1 MKITISKPES
11 KKGAETA
18 PVFKLL
24 LFVFCFVCIQGK
36 AQEYQVGAFTFTVP
50 KQEGLNVNIS
60 HAYAKAGVLLL
71 TCRFTAT
78 GTFKNEINIQWS
90 SPLRDITGLWTTN
103 GNEARFMHAGFKT
116 QANLASQ
123 APVLAMYNDAGRNRL
138 TVALSDAFHKT
149 VLSAGV
155 NEDNSVLNC
164 SAAIE
169 LTGEER
175 NSRSYQVT
183 VMLND
188 RDERYE
194 GALGRVAA
202 WWSAMPEYH
211 PAVIPTAAKQP
222 LYSTWYSYHQ
232 NFNEALLLKECI
244 EARKL
249 GYTGIIVDDGWQTVS
264 HAGGYGF
271 TGDWKPERLVH
282 MADFVKKVHATGM
295 KCLLWYS
302 VPFMGYH
309 AEAYERFENKFLY
322 KSDRQSAAVLD
333 PRYPEVRKFI
343 VDRYVSALRTWKLD
357 GFKLDFIDSFTNQP
371 GEPPSV
377 SKDAD
382 YQSVYAGLDALMSE
396 IKNALTSVKPDILIE
411 FRQSYTGPAMRKYGN
426 MFRAG
431 DCAAAALTNRI
442 RITDIRL
449 LAGATAVHSDM
460 LTWNYND
467 TPDVAALQ
475 FLNVI
480 FSVPQL
486 SVRLGDIPTSHLNMI
501 RFYTRYWLKNKD
513 VLIKGRFR
521 AYGPEMN
528 YPVLS
533 SEKGGKLIAGIY
545 SDQSQPLL
553 LNKPFVDIINGKT
566 TGGVLIK
573 LMAARS
579 YSAAIF
585 NCEGKKIRVS
595 KLKGGSGIQRL
606 SIPPSGI
613 AYLR

>member
-1 MKITISKPES
+1 MKITISKPKS
-11 KKGAETA
+11 KKGFKAA
-18 PVFKLL
+18 HALKLL
-24 LFVFCFVCIQGK
+24 LFMFCIVGIQAK
-36 AQEYQVGAFTFTVP
+36 AQEYQAGAFKFTIP
-50 KQEGLNVNIS
+50 KQEGVNVDIS
-60 HAYAKAGVLLL
+60 HERSEAGVLLL
-71 TCRFTAT
+71 TCRFTTT
-78 GTFKNEINIQWS
+78 GAFKNEINIKWS
-90 SPLRDITGLWTTN
+90 CPLRDVTGFWTTN
-103 GNEARFMHAGFKT
+103 GNEARFMHAGFKV

-123 APVLAMYNDAGRNRL
+123 APVLAMYNDAGQNRL
-138 TVALSDAFHKT
+138 TIALSDAFHKT
-149 VLSAGV
+149 TLSAGV

-164 SAAIE
+164 SAGIE

-175 NSRSYQVT
+175 NSRSYQVIL
-183 VMLND
+183 MLND

-194 GALGRVAA
+194 EALNQVGA
-202 WWSAMPEYH
+202 WWAAMPEYR
-211 PAVIPTAAKQP
+211 PALIPLAAKQP

-232 NFNEALLLKECI
+232 NFNEALLLKECA
-244 EARKL
+244 EAHKL
-249 GYTGIIVDDGWQTVS
+249 GYTGIIVDDGWQTVNHS
-264 HAGGYGF
+264 GGYGF

-309 AEAYERFENKFLY
+309 AEAYKRFENKVLY
-322 KSDRQSAAVLD
+322 KSDRRSAVILD

-343 VDRYVSALRTWKLD
+343 VDRYVQALKSWKLD

-371 GEPPSV
+371 GDPPV
-377 SKDAD
+377 ADKEAD
-382 YQSVYAGLDALMSE
+382 YQSVYAGVDALMSD
-396 IKNALTSVKPDILIE
+396 IKNALTTIKPDVLIE

-449 LAGATAVHSDM
+449 LAGGTAVHSDM
-460 LTWNYND
+460 LTWNYYD
-467 TPDVAALQ
+467 TPEIAALQ

-486 SVRLGDIPTSHLNMI
+486 SVRLTEISASHLNMI
-501 RFYTRYWLKNKD
+501 QFYTRYWLKNKD
-513 VLIKGRFR
+513 VLINGKFR

-528 YPVLS
+528 YPMLS
-533 SEKGGKLIAGIY
+533 SGKGGKLIAAVY

-566 TGGVLIK
+566 TDGVLIK

-579 YSAAIF
+579 YRAEIF

-595 KLKGGSGIQRL
+595 RLKAGTAIQKLP
-606 SIPPSGI
+606 IPPSGI
-613 AYLR
+613 ACLR

>member
-1 MKITISKPES
+1 MKITISKPKS
-11 KKGAETA
+11 KKDVKTDLI
-18 PVFKLL
+18 FKLL
-24 LFVFCFVCIQGK
+24 LFIFCFVGIQAK
-36 AQEYQVGAFTFTVP
+36 AQEYQAGAFAFTIP
-50 KQEGLNVNIS
+50 KQEGVNVNIS
-60 HAYAKAGVLLL
+60 HEYSKAGVLLL

-78 GTFKNEINIQWS
+78 GTFKNEISIKWS

-103 GNEARFMHAGFKT
+103 GNEARFMHAGFKA

-164 SAAIE
+164 NAGIE
-169 LTGEER
+169 LTDEER

-183 VMLND
+183 LMLND

-194 GALGRVAA
+194 EALGRAAA
-202 WWSAMPEYH
+202 WWAAMPEYH
-211 PAVIPTAAKQP
+211 PAVIPSAAKLP

-264 HAGGYGF
+264 HSGGYGF

-309 AEAYERFENKFLY
+309 AEAYKRFENKFLY
-322 KSDRQSAAVLD
+322 KSDRQSAAILD

-371 GEPPSV
+371 GEPPAV
-377 SKDAD
+377 GKDAD
-382 YQSVYAGLDALMSE
+382 YQSVYAGVDALMSE
-396 IKNALTSVKPDILIE
+396 IKNALTSIKPDILIE
-411 FRQSYTGPAMRKYGN
+411 FRQSYTGPAMRKYGS

-449 LAGATAVHSDM
+449 LAGGTAVHSDM

-467 TPDVAALQ
+467 TPEVAALQ

-486 SVRLGDIPTSHLNMI
+486 SVRLTEVSDSHLNMI

-513 VLIKGRFR
+513 VLTNGKFR

-533 SEKGGKLIAGIY
+533 SERGGKLIAGIY

-566 TGGVLIK
+566 TSGVLIK

-579 YSAAIF
+579 YTAEIF
-585 NCEGKKIRVS
+585 DCEGKKIRVS
-595 KLKGGSGIQRL
+595 KLKTGTGIQKL

-613 AYLR
+613 ACLW